1 MTFWI
6 LLISAAFKDDDKLY
20 YAFVIHSKCNL
31 VINVRKQA
39 FYSTNNVSLR
49 ILISRI
55 VSKEKGQRGVEVQ
68 QCHHLAH

>member
-6 LLISAAFKDDDKLY
+6 LLTSTAFKDDDKVY

-31 VINVRKQA
+31 IINVGKQA

-49 ILISRI
+49 ILISTI
-55 VSKEKGQRGVEVQ
+55 VSKEKGQMGVKVQ
-68 QCHHLAH
+68 QCHHFAH